1 VVPED
6 DGGEGEGGHG
16 LLQRPLQ
23 ELALRRVV
31 DYSRWEQ
38 LVKIMKSLT
47 FS

>member
-1 VVPED
+1 VPED
-6 DGGEGEGGHG
+6 YSGEGEGGHG

-23 ELALRRVV
+23 ELTLRRVV

-38 LVKIMKSLT
+38 LIKIMKSLT